1 MGKRSRNG
9 DSGGRLSVN
18 AVPLAV
24 AAMSS
29 RRLIK
34 LIRAPWRER
43 SADATPATPEETRSL
58 VRRAFWIAGL
68 ALVGVAVT
76 FGVLDTTRAQT
87 ERWVLHSREVSRLAR
102 QALTLAIDQ
111 ETGIRGYLLTRD
123 RRSLDPE
130 VAARAQLARKLDSL
144 VAMTADNRVQHRRAL
159 TAREAVEL
167 WQREFAAPALAQP
180 DERLSR
186 PALES
191 GGLTDKALFDNVRS
205 SFAMF
210 LEAED
215 LVYKTRVRREG
226 TQRLFAIRVVAL
238 EILVLIAVLLVL
250 RTQLVDQTSAVLE
263 QQEQLE
269 EQAVELELQTTQL
282 QEQAVELEERVQE
295 AQAMAGQL
303 EASNDELSRSM
314 AEREG
319 ARASLAAER
328 RFLRQIID
336 TMPHFVFA
344 KDRQGRFTLVNQ
356 AVANAYGTTIEQ
368 LIGKTD
374 ADFNPNAAEVE
385 AFRRADLAVMDSL
398 TPQRIAEEPVTD
410 ASGAVRWVQTI
421 KQPLVDAGG
430 TSDQVLGVSTDI
442 TERKR
447 LEVELLH
454 SQKMDA
460 VGQLAGGVAHDF
472 NNMLTVITGYSAIL
486 LDVLDRA
493 DPNRADIE
501 EIKGAAD
508 RAAGLTRQLL
518 AFSRKQVLQPRVLD
532 LNTEVITGL
541 EKMLR
546 RLIGEDVEL
555 VTTLDETLGLVNADP
570 GQVEQVIMNLAVN
583 ARDAMPDGGRLVI
596 ETANV
601 DLGAEHTGRHI
612 GVKPGRYVML
622 AVSDTGRGM
631 SRETMARI
639 FEPFFTTKEK
649 GKGTGL
655 GLATVYGV
663 VKQSGGDIS
672 VHSEPGQGTTF
683 KVYLPRVQ
691 YETDVVLP
699 ASAPSRRAAGI
710 ETILLVEDDERLCVL
725 SRRVLEARG
734 YIVLEARN
742 GQEALVLCDQ
752 HEGRIDLVATDVVM
766 PGINGGML
774 VERLA
779 VKRPALRVL
788 FMSGYTDDDL
798 LRRGIVDPRMA
809 FLPKPFTPE
818 ALASKVREVLDGPG
832 SVVAPSLPFPNASVP
847 VSRK

>member
-1 MGKRSRNG
+1 MGNGSRDG
-9 DSGGRLSVN
+9 DTGSRLSVN
-18 AVPLAV
+18 AVPLVV

-43 SADATPATPEETRSL
+43 SADAARATPEETRSL

-76 FGVLDTTRAQT
+76 FGVLDTSRAQT
-87 ERWVLHSREVSRLAR
+87 ERWVLQSREVSRLAR

-111 ETGIRGYLLTRD
+111 ETGVRGYLPTGD
-123 RRSLDPE
+123 RRSLDAE
-130 VAARAQLARKLDSL
+130 VAARAQLPRKLDSL

-159 TAREAVEL
+159 TAREAVER

-180 DERLSR
+180 DERPSR
-186 PALES
+186 AALET
-191 GGLTDKALFDNVRS
+191 GGMAHKALFDNVRS
-205 SFAMF
+205 SFAVF

-215 LVYKTRVRREG
+215 IVYKTRVRREG

-238 EILVLIAVLLVL
+238 EILALIGVLLVL

-269 EQAVELELQTTQL
+269 EQAVELE
-282 QEQAVELEERVQE
+282 ERVRE

-314 AEREG
+314 TETEG
-319 ARASLAAER
+319 ARATLAAER

-356 AVANAYGTTIEQ
+356 AVADAYGTTIEQ

-385 AFRRADLAVMDSL
+385 DFRRADLAVMDSL

-430 TSDQVLGVSTDI
+430 TADQVLGVSTDI

-532 LNTEVITGL
+532 LNVEVIAGL

-555 VTTLDETLGLVNADP
+555 VTTLDETLGLVNADS

-631 SRETMARI
+631 SRETMARM

-672 VHSEPGQGTTF
+672 VHSEPGQGTTV

-818 ALASKVREVLDGPG
+818 ALASKVREVLDGAG

-847 VSRK
+847 VSNK